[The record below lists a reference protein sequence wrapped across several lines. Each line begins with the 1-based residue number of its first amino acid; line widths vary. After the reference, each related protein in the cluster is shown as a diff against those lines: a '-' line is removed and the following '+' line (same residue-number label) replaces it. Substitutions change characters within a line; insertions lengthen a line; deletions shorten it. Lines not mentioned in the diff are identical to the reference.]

1 MENPKTIVDIFQ
13 QIILLKQLKGFFRRF
28 VPSFFRNSEAKA
40 FHILYQYFFIHLHK
54 SSFRYIDRLNSSCR
68 FWLFSIGQTLMWIQA
83 HHVLLLSFGLFPFSA
98 YYMICVY
105 QYTQVHDSILYF
117 SFGLIRL
124 IQSGR
129 IIKNHGFNRVIWSLD
144 LGLNLP

>member
-28 VPSFFRNSEAKA
+28 VPSFFRNSKTKA

-68 FWLFSIGQTLMWIQA
+68 FWPFSIGQTLMWIQA
-83 HHVLLLSFGLFPFSA
+83 HHVLSLSFGSISLLFLLHDLRVSKYISSRFDFVFFVWLDSA
-98 YYMICVY
+98 HPKRSNY
-105 QYTQVHDSILYF
+105 QKSRF
-117 SFGLIRL
+117 
-124 IQSGR
+124 
-129 IIKNHGFNRVIWSLD
+129 
-144 LGLNLP
+144 